1 MFKRFLFC
9 TIFKNLIFL
18 ALKMLPKYHALLGF
32 IFSAIVFLIFPQIKL
47 IGALIIFLSSFLID
61 VDHYLYYIIIKKD
74 FSLKNAYNYH
84 LDIRNNNKKGK
95 IRLFHTAEFLIVL
108 LILSFFYKPLLF
120 VFIGFI
126 FHLLFDVIDEYH
138 RKKIKLADFSMYF
151 YMKN

>member
-1 MFKRFLFC
+1 
-9 TIFKNLIFL
+9 
-18 ALKMLPKYHALLGF
+18 MLPKYHALLGF

-120 VFIGFI
+120 
-126 FHLLFDVIDEYH
+126 
-138 RKKIKLADFSMYF
+138 
-151 YMKN
+151 